1 MTFFVISTI
10 LLKAISDCLLLTIA
24 QSIIDIKEKEVI
36 DLFDLKV
43 KREEA
48 GLTQEELGRKLGIS
62 RQAVSLLENGTN
74 KPTVENAKKLG
85 EILGFDWTELYN
97 DKVHS

>member
-1 MTFFVISTI
+1 M
-10 LLKAISDCLLLTIA
+10 
-24 QSIIDIKEKEVI
+24 
-36 DLFDLKV
+36 FDLKS
-43 KREEA
+43 KRESA

-85 EILGFDWTELYN
+85 EILGFNWTELYN

>member
-1 MTFFVISTI
+1 MV
-10 LLKAISDCLLLTIA
+10 
-24 QSIIDIKEKEVI
+24 
-36 DLFDLKV
+36 DLQK

-74 KPTVENAKKLG
+74 QPRVTIAKKLG

>member
-1 MTFFVISTI
+1 MFN
-10 LLKAISDCLLLTIA
+10 L
-24 QSIIDIKEKEVI
+24 QQ
-36 DLFDLKV
+36 

-48 GLTQEELGRKLGIS
+48 GMTQEELGRKLGIS

-74 KPTVENAKKLG
+74 KPTVTNAKKLG

-97 DKVHS
+97 DKVHN

>member
-1 MTFFVISTI
+1 M
-10 LLKAISDCLLLTIA
+10 
-24 QSIIDIKEKEVI
+24 
-36 DLFDLKV
+36 FDLKS
-43 KREEA
+43 KRESA

-85 EILGFDWTELYN
+85 EILGFDWTELYA
-97 DKVHS
+97 KVHS